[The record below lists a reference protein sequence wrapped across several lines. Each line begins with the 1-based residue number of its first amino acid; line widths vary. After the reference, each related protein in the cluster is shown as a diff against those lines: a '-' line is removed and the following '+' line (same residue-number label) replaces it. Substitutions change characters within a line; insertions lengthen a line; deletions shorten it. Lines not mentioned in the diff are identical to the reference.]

1 MKQKRTMRL
10 KEEMREFFACYVREN
25 FQDAKVYLFGSR
37 IDDNA
42 KGGDIDILVISNEKL
57 SFMDISRMRIHFYKM
72 FSEQKI
78 DIINFAYSEEDPF
91 KKIALSHAIE
101 L

>member
-1 MKQKRTMRL
+1 MRL
-10 KEEMREFFACYVREN
+10 KENMRNFFACYVKEY
-25 FQDAKVYLFGSR
+25 FPDAKVYLFGSR

-57 SFMDISRMRIHFYKM
+57 SFIDISKMRIHFYKK
-72 FSEQKI
+72 FGEQKV
-78 DIINFAYSEEDPF
+78 DILNFAYSEEDPF
-91 KKIALSHAIE
+91 KNIVLNHAIE